1 MKQEE
6 PTSLEQEML
15 VAWHKPDSLDQCIYV
30 ARNFAQKEKSI
41 VKEIIQLQYDCLEN
55 CANFFDP
62 KSPIGAQILITLE
75 KSKSL

>member
-1 MKQEE
+1 MKQQE

-15 VAWHKPDSLDQCIYV
+15 VAWNKSDSLDQCIYV

-41 VKEIIQLQYDCLEN
+41 VKEIIQLQSECLEQ
-55 CANFFDP
+55 CAKVFDP
-62 KSPIGAQILITLE
+62 NSPIGIQIRLTIE